1 MAKKLNR
8 FLALES
14 EAIVAQNEDGTEG
27 QQSVTTTTDV
37 DVEVSTT
44 LPLQQELAEIAE
56 DAAELDE
63 MEEGIEEAEDVQE
76 ALESLH
82 AMLGRDATAGGLSQE
97 SATYFQFALERE
109 LGRVGLRNTAPSCE
123 AFGVSQSKLRAT
135 TLSQESVGTRI
146 KEVWAMIVKM
156 VTEFLAK
163 VNEFIQTH
171 ISSAGRLVKSAK
183 AVFEKAGKAKGD
195 AKAKEI
201 AAAGFTKL
209 CDDKGAFPAA
219 GSLLE
224 STQAMLSAAIS
235 DGAADGIAAL
245 NDLGNVF
252 SGAKFENNDAFLAS
266 MGTLYDFYEKHYGA
280 STVAKYLGG
289 VKAEKGTAGSHET
302 RGPVL
307 PGGKQV
313 VFSVVDQP
321 EKDAWKSLDG
331 IRQIIGRINTH
342 NRVVVATTEPEV
354 KASYDKVPVASIDD
368 CKAIAKAAEA
378 IGSAVVGFK
387 TTNNTLQSAI
397 KKLKTDADAFAKKAD
412 EAKEMSGQATS
423 VVETVLK
430 LANTVC
436 KQSSGFAAAAMRF
449 AVPTAATALSY
460 AEKSLAQYAAE

>member
-195 AKAKEI
+195 AKAKEM
-201 AAAGFTKL
+201 AAGSFTKL
-209 CDDKGAFPAA
+209 CDEKGAFPAA
-219 GSLLE
+219 NGMLDSTKSLLDYAFGV
-224 STQAMLSAAIS
+224 SSSASLDAMS
-235 DGAADGIAAL
+235 
-245 NDLGNVF
+245 
-252 SGAKFENNDAFLAS
+252 KFAGELAS
-266 MGTLYDFYEKHYGA
+266 VKTDTPEAFANSFRGFIEIGVEYASATTTIPYLNADMSVQKGRMDF
-280 STVAKYLGG
+280 LG
-289 VKAEKGTAGSHET
+289 
-302 RGPVL
+302 PIL
-307 PGGKQV
+307 PGGKRVQHTSIDPALKGDWKTNEGARMALMRLLIDDRV
-313 VFSVVDQP
+313 SVV
-321 EKDAWKSLDG
+321 S
-331 IRQIIGRINTH
+331 
-342 NRVVVATTEPEV
+342 VEPEV
-354 KASYDKVPVASIDD
+354 KASYDKVPVATIDEV
-368 CKAIAKAAEA
+368 KAISKAAEE
-378 IGSAVVGFK
+378 IGAAVVGFK
-387 TTNNTLQSAI
+387 TTNDKVQQTINKLKSDANSFASKVDSAKDLDAGSKEAAKSVLRLVNTLA
-397 KKLKTDADAFAKKAD
+397 
-412 EAKEMSGQATS
+412 
-423 VVETVLK
+423 
-430 LANTVC
+430 
-436 KQSSGFAAAAMRF
+436 KQSSGFAAAAVRY
-449 AVPTAATALSY
+449 AVPTATTALNY